1 MEQIN
6 KIKERVMW
14 RVHFIYKTKK
24 ILNSPLFPLVFLMAS
39 AGALS
44 ISVSIQHV
52 IENTPKNFDFARQ
65 YQFWFSAVSNTE
77 LAVKAT
83 LLVAL
88 FLLVVEIRNI
98 IASLHVFKHSR
109 QTLSV
114 S

>member
-6 KIKERVMW
+6 KIKEKVMW
-14 RVHFIYKTKK
+14 RVHFIYKTRR
-24 ILNSPLFPLVFLMAS
+24 ILNSPLFPLVFLVVS

-44 ISVSIQHV
+44 VLVSIQHV
-52 IENTPKNFDFARQ
+52 IENTPKNFDFVRQ

-88 FLLVVEIRNI
+88 FLLVVEVRNI
-98 IASLHVFKHSR
+98 LGSLQVFKHSR